1 MTETPAA
8 SESQYETSW
17 GVGRGGHLRAVS
29 ALLSGYGANI
39 MVSQLKAPCCK
50 ARKGCF
56 TPLAVIKLFS
66 TSTYI

>member
-1 MTETPAA
+1 MTETHAA
-8 SESQYETSW
+8 SESQYETPW

-29 ALLSGYGANI
+29 ALLSGFGANV

-56 TPLAVIKLFS
+56 TPLGSYKIVFN
-66 TSTYI
+66 